1 MEAESLTLEIVKE
14 IKKDIE
20 LLFVK
25 FDEARDATKD
35 HGYKIAELEK
45 KGLSCIVWQ
54 EQEAVRELI
63 REHKNRKELKSDV
76 TRDVAKKIAWTFF
89 TVLFS
94 VIGAGVIVLLTKYTK

>member
-20 LLFVK
+20 LLFIK

-54 EQEAVRELI
+54 EQDVMRDMIKDYKNNKALKTDITRE
-63 REHKNRKELKSDV
+63 
-76 TRDVAKKIAWTFF
+76 VAKKIAWAFLTA
-89 TVLFS
+89 LFA
-94 VIGAGVIVLLTKYTK
+94 VIGAGFIVLLTKYFK